1 MKNYFLSNNFFLLI
15 ILSAIWGSAFMA
27 IKISVQDFNPSSV
40 ASLRLIIGALFL
52 YIFFKSK
59 NIKTNFSYNIYFLIF
74 IIALLGNF
82 IPFYLISWSEQY
94 IQSNTAGLL
103 LSIAPILALIFSHF
117 FTRDDKFT
125 IRKFISI
132 IIGLIGVFFIIGF
145 DTFGNFSFFND
156 KNFIPKIAVIIAA
169 FGYVISSILAY
180 NLKEIDILSLTTY
193 VTIFAAIISLP
204 FLLYYEINFP
214 SNFSSKSIFAI
225 LYLGL
230 FPTAIAFL
238 LRFHL
243 ISVAGPIFLSYV
255 AYLIPI
261 FAIIWG
267 FIFLRETI
275 SINSL
280 IGIVLVLFGVFVG
293 KNKLVKIN

>member
-1 MKNYFLSNNFFLLI
+1 
-15 ILSAIWGSAFMA
+15 MA
-27 IKISVQDFNPSSV
+27 IKISVQDINPSSV
-40 ASLRLIIGALFL
+40 ASLRLIIGAIFL
-52 YIFFKSK
+52 YIFFISK
-59 NIKTNFSYNIYFLIF
+59 NIKTNLSFKLITLIF

-82 IPFYLISWSEQY
+82 IPFFLISWSEQY

-103 LSIAPILALIFSHF
+103 LSIAPVLALIFSHF
-117 FTRDDKFT
+117 LTKDDKFT
-125 IRKFISI
+125 FRKFISV
-132 IIGLIGVFFIIGF
+132 IIGIIGVFFIIGF
-145 DTFGNFSFFND
+145 DTLGNFSFFSD
-156 KNFIPKIAVIIAA
+156 KNFIPKFAVIIAA

-193 VTIFAAIISLP
+193 VTIIAAIISLP
-204 FLLYYEINFP
+204 FLFYFELNFP
-214 SNFSSKSIFAI
+214 SNFSIKSIISIF
-225 LYLGL
+225 YLGL

-261 FAIIWG
+261 FAILWG
-267 FIFLRETI
+267 FIFLKETI
-275 SINSL
+275 NLNSL

-293 KNKLVKIN
+293 NNKSMKIN